1 MSNDKAPTD
10 EKKNL
15 NNAMEQ
21 SLIPQTNNQ
30 ALDAQTVLM
39 AGLVEMMGQKSEVIK
54 EYLSDSR
61 FKTEIT
67 TSQRKLLP
75 TMVFFANMPYPS
87 LIEHTISRMLRLNKP
102 PTEITQKCD
111 QLLDEFKLDVVINFV
126 DNFLSLGVAVDR
138 KGRKEDGDAIGA
150 FMDENIEIV
159 NRNGAQR

>member
-1 MSNDKAPTD
+1 MSDEPQTE

-21 SLIPQTNNQ
+21 ALIPESNNQ
-30 ALDAQTVLM
+30 ALDAQTILM

-61 FKTEIT
+61 YKTEIT
-67 TSQRKLLP
+67 ESQRKLLP

-87 LIEHTISRMLRLNKP
+87 LLEHTIARMIRLNK
-102 PTEITQKCD
+102 TEDEITGKCKS
-111 QLLDEFKLDVVINFV
+111 LIKEFKLDVVINFV
-126 DNFLSLGVAVDR
+126 DDFLSYGIAVKR

-150 FMDENIEIV
+150 FMDENIEVV
-159 NRNGAQR
+159 NRNSNQR